1 MLSTG
6 IPISTAIVATIPQN
20 DIHESNVP
28 ADVPFSKTLYQILY
42 NISDISFWNF
52 EVIATEIRIIIEIRI
67 AIEIKNKSKHIIISC
82 IFYI

>member
-52 EVIATEIRIIIEIRI
+52 EVNATEIRIIEIRI
-67 AIEIKNKSKHIIISC
+67 AIETKNKSKHIIISC